1 MYLKYQVESMRFSF
15 TSMNKL
21 KDKMSEKKI
30 SNEEDSSK
38 RSAIPNRNGSE
49 PTTWNSSIHKN
60 YQENKTDSNQ
70 RLPLVE
76 SQSQCDQ
83 SLPLIESYNSIC
95 TLAKSYNIS
104 RFEDISMRDRRQSIR
119 LLQSWPPPKDDI
131 DIRPFVG
138 NHVVAAHEAARFD
151 YILSCREI
159 HH

>member
-1 MYLKYQVESMRFSF
+1 MKFSF
-15 TSMNKL
+15 TSMNKV
-21 KDKMSEKKI
+21 KDKMSKMI

-38 RSAIPNRNGSE
+38 RSVIPNRKESE
-49 PTTWNSSIHKN
+49 PTTWNSSIHKD
-60 YQENKTDSNQ
+60 YLESKTDSNQ
-70 RLPLVE
+70 PLPLVE

-83 SLPLIESYNSIC
+83 SLPFIESYNSIC
-95 TLAKSYNIS
+95 TLAKSYDAS
-104 RFEDISMRDRRQSIR
+104 RFEDIRIRDHRQSIR